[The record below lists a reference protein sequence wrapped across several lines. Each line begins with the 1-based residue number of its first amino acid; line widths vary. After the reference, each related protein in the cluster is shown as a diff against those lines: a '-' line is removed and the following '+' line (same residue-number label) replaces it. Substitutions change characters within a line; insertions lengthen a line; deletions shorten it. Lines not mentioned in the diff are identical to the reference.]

1 MGTMATPAGSRPGI
15 SVYWQPGC
23 SSCLKLKEF
32 VEESGLPFESVNLIE
47 TPDAI
52 EEVRA
57 AGLQGIPVLRKGGE
71 YIYAQ
76 SMDDVAALLGW
87 SQDHKRLPNDILVER
102 WLAILRGARDLC
114 AWFDDETLA
123 RNAILVRE
131 RPLSSLCVHI
141 FQIAAVFLAKAQ
153 EGLGNEREM
162 MREKPAVSGR
172 EDLLLFADRII
183 KELETW
189 RMAGGVAA
197 LPERMTTYYGD
208 QPVGQVV
215 ERSAWHS
222 AQHARQIDT
231 IAAGL
236 GNEFV
241 IPSNLYDGLPMPRR
255 LWA

>member
-1 MGTMATPAGSRPGI
+1 MGKIAAPARNRPEI

-32 VEESGLPFESVNLIE
+32 VEESGLPFESINLIE

-52 EEVRA
+52 EQVRA
-57 AGLQGIPVLRKGGE
+57 AGLQGIPVLRKGDD

-87 SQDHKRLPNDILVER
+87 SQDHKRLPNEILVKR
-102 WLAILRGARDLC
+102 WLAILRGARDIC
-114 AWFDDETLA
+114 AWFDDTTLA
-123 RNAILVRE
+123 RNAILVRD
-131 RPLSSLCVHI
+131 RPLSSLCAHI
-141 FQIAAVFLAKAQ
+141 FQIAVVFLAKAH

-162 MREKPAVSGR
+162 MRAKPAISCR
-172 EDLLLFADRII
+172 QDLLLFADRII
-183 KELETW
+183 EELETW
-189 RMAGGVAA
+189 RMAGGIAA

-241 IPSNLYDGLPMPRR
+241 IPLDLYDDLPMPRR